1 MTANEY
7 TVYTMLILL
16 ADWRSGVWIGS
27 AGQLGKILHWSS
39 RRCQKLLQQL
49 RVKKY
54 ITGECRRPTAS
65 AYPIKVERY
74 FSVRGASVQ
83 TQGVRLCGRGG
94 ASVGATSIEVVL
106 EEKNRTA
113 RSARGFSPSYAK
125 KPKATELEG
134 IMQIEADGVRKDYLE
149 FVALRDRGKLPRGM
163 NWDKWQKL
171 TPEQRQEVLRAA

>member
-1 MTANEY
+1 MSARWVKFRTGIVEHLQSGRMTADEY

-113 RSARGFSPSYAK
+113 RSARGFCPRQPA
-125 KPKATELEG
+125 
-134 IMQIEADGVRKDYLE
+134 
-149 FVALRDRGKLPRGM
+149 FVASPR
-163 NWDKWQKL
+163 
-171 TPEQRQEVLRAA
+171 RRS